1 MFFLVKI
8 ERHIIVPPDSLGPN
22 LYTFISNKYSD

>member
-8 ERHIIVPPDSLGPN
+8 EKFISVPPESLGPS
-22 LYTFISNKYSD
+22 LYNFISNK